1 MPSRM
6 NFLSYNSIFYVYFSP
21 FFILYSLL
29 FSSHFY
35 SLPYTASDDFSADLG
50 DEWLRRERVRRS
62 LEQRKP
68 KRSLHSHSERNDHGA
83 YFMQDSSF
91 LFMKD
96 ADILSDVKLIID
108 NESEWYVLHRL

>member
-1 MPSRM
+1 MPSYM
-6 NFLSYNSIFYVYFSP
+6 NFLSHNSIFYVYFSP
-21 FFILYSLL
+21 FFILYFFHLISIL
-29 FSSHFY
+29 F
-35 SLPYTASDDFSADLG
+35 LYTASDDFSADLG

-108 NESEWYVLHRL
+108 NESEW